1 MPRLQVSDWMIGWI
15 HIVFVC
21 LNLSC
26 IPMAS
31 VVAKVN
37 SLCSSGCVCKKNIK
51 EMTADTTLA
60 DTSSCTNIQC
70 KRAQENSWRS
80 SHDCSRTGNDT
91 GEVLDVAPAP
101 MEKLNPPYVFF
112 LLQSRKTFP
121 RLWSQ
126 GAYVSCD
133 DTSPLAFTNQ
143 RPD

>member
-1 MPRLQVSDWMIGWI
+1 MIGWI

-26 IPMAS
+26 IPIAS

-112 LLQSRKTFP
+112 FYNHGKLSPDYGPRGLTFHVMTH
-121 RLWSQ
+121 LH
-126 GAYVSCD
+126 
-133 DTSPLAFTNQ
+133 
-143 RPD
+143 